1 MNIEALKESI
11 ESFTGD
17 QVRKFNQAS
26 VCKIY
31 DKSEA
36 TVSSYELEQVLY
48 AVNFYFSQMA
58 FVQLLFAYSLFRLMK
73 SWITFFWVFYVVG
86 ELINEVFFKGSLSYI
101 EIIMGATS
109 LFYYYYKHGRKGNR

>member
-36 TVSSYELEQVLY
+36 TVSPSELEQVLY
-48 AVNFYFSQMA
+48 AVEAVESLDS
-58 FVQLLFAYSLFRLMK
+58 VQLDYLNNQLVASK
-73 SWITFFWVFYVVG
+73 
-86 ELINEVFFKGSLSYI
+86 ELSK
-101 EIIMGATS
+101 
-109 LFYYYYKHGRKGNR
+109 RPC